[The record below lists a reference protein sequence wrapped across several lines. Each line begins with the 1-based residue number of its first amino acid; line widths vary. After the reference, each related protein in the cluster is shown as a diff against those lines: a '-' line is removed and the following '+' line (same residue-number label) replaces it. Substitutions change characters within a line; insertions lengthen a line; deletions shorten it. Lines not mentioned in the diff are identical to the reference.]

1 MELPASPHPAE
12 PPTAHPPSP
21 PPSPP
26 PTPVRAGG
34 YRLEGALGEQLPG
47 GAVSRLG
54 VSLWARREDGGE
66 AFSRAPLPP
75 LHHARYSG
83 ALPPVR
89 VLGWA
94 GGLWGQRGTL
104 GVRPWV
110 SPPCPRFLPQLFPS
124 QPKLPEL
131 RPSCSLP
138 AGAPS
143 ISTTKLG
150 LRGCPGGPGAVL
162 EFLENPE
169 NRKQKDEIFTRA
181 CEPSRAQ
188 GGEGLFA
195 RSKCLGGPEVP
206 KRGRVGMRGGQ
217 AAPLSS
223 FSAAWAQGGA
233 AEVVGAVHGVAYLS
247 PSSQSIFYQSH
258 WRRNNAVKI
267 ASRDGSGRVWYPN
280 SPYKGRLELFP
291 NNTLKIS
298 HLQKND
304 SSRYQVYLE
313 DEVGKEH
320 VDDILLTVYGELGG
334 WEHCPSTP

>member
-1 MELPASPHPAE
+1 MPDLGLQLEKRELRGLVAAALKWSCAPRVSFGMVGRCWGVGVRGCCVVSPGRPGAAAHALKVTHWARESFSEGKLDLWWSFLPARILQ
-12 PPTAHPPSP
+12 SP
-21 PPSPP
+21 PQPTPPVHPRPP

-47 GAVSRLG
+47 GAVSRPG

-66 AFSRAPLPP
+66 AFSGAALPP

-83 ALPPVR
+83 AFPRVR
-89 VLGWA
+89 VLGW
-94 GGLWGQRGTL
+94 GGWLWGQWGTL
-104 GVRPWV
+104 GMRPWV

-124 QPKLPEL
+124 QPKLPQL

-169 NRKQKDEIFTRA
+169 NRKQKDEIFIRA
-181 CEPSRAQ
+181 CEPSCAQ

-206 KRGRVGMRGGQ
+206 KRG
-217 AAPLSS
+217 
-223 FSAAWAQGGA
+223 
-233 AEVVGAVHGVAYLS
+233 
-247 PSSQSIFYQSH
+247 
-258 WRRNNAVKI
+258 
-267 ASRDGSGRVWYPN
+267 
-280 SPYKGRLELFP
+280 
-291 NNTLKIS
+291 
-298 HLQKND
+298 
-304 SSRYQVYLE
+304 
-313 DEVGKEH
+313 
-320 VDDILLTVYGELGG
+320 
-334 WEHCPSTP
+334 